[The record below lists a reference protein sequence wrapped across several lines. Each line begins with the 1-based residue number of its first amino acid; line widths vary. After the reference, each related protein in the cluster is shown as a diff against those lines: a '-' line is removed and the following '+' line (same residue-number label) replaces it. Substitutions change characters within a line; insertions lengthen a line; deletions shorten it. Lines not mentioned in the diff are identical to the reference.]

1 MVLLPQF
8 DRKQEEEEGYDHW
21 SDHESDVDES
31 ALVPDNLKH
40 ALPQENDVS
49 RSLLSRSNLNVCIAS
64 SGTDPR
70 THSGEQNEEVEYI
83 DELGRTRRGT
93 RREAREAEEAKGG
106 FRSEQRERDG
116 EEQEEETGTM
126 GIGQAHAEVL

>member
-1 MVLLPQF
+1 MTVIPQF

-49 RSLLSRSNLNVCIAS
+49 RSLPSRSNLDVCIAS

-106 FRSEQRERDG
+106 FRSGQRERDG
-116 EEQEEETGTM
+116 EEREEETGTM